1 MEVVDAEV
9 TFLNEFRWC
18 KEMMSWKE
26 ILLLLVGQRVHFPA
40 PKNHCSK
47 DVCLLSDISG
57 GNIQVPGGIKM

>member
-1 MEVVDAEV
+1 MI
-9 TFLNEFRWC
+9 
-18 KEMMSWKE
+18 SSKE